1 MGKQIIHICSDYSR
15 QRLYPKLARKLF
27 DGLGLA
33 QVWFV
38 PVRTQSEIGFGKDPE
53 NRFHVVQV
61 LILRRIHRWF
71 YHRKLAVVLNAFKAN
86 VPLDNASLVHAHF
99 LFSDG
104 GVAYNLKKETGLRY
118 VVSVRNTD
126 INVFFKYAF
135 HLHGFIRRVLREAES
150 IVLINPDYK
159 NKLKNQLGSKLY
171 NELSPKMMII
181 PNLLEQ
187 DWFRTASKSKTL
199 GQTHLVYVGDNTPNK
214 RFSILL
220 DILRGLP
227 KSFCL
232 TYIGITHDDV
242 EIPYDLRS
250 RVTVLGKIETQE
262 ELIEILDKHDIFMLP
277 SKHETFGMAAAEA
290 MARRL
295 PVIIQK
301 GEGLSGFLNGEL
313 HLCSVNYESIDE
325 VKEVV
330 LEIAANFELYSRL
343 TFETAQTFS
352 QTTVLTEYAKLYKT

>member
-15 QRLYPKLARKLF
+15 QKLYPKLARALF
-27 DGLGLA
+27 EGLGLA

-53 NRFHVVQV
+53 NRFHVVQI
-61 LILRRIHRWF
+61 LILRRIHRWL
-71 YHRKLAVVLNAFKAN
+71 YHRKIAAVLNALKAH
-86 VPLDNASLVHAHF
+86 VPLDNASLIHAHF

-104 GVAYNLKKETGLRY
+104 GVAYHLKKEAGLRY

-126 INVFFKYAF
+126 INFFFKYAF
-135 HLHGFIRRVLREAES
+135 HLRGFIRRVLREAES
-150 IVLINPDYK
+150 IVLINPTYK

-171 NELSPKMMII
+171 DELSPKMMII
-181 PNLLEQ
+181 PNLLDQ
-187 DWFRTASKSKTL
+187 RWFRQEPKTKSS
-199 GQTHLVYVGDNTPNK
+199 GQTQLVYVGDNTPNK

-220 DILRGLP
+220 DILAVLP
-227 KSFCL
+227 SSFSL
-232 TYIGITHDDV
+232 SYIGITSDDV
-242 EIPYDLRS
+242 EIPSDLLP
-250 RVTVLGKIETQE
+250 RVTVLGRIEKQE
-262 ELIEILDKHDIFMLP
+262 ELIEILDRHDIFMLP

-295 PVIIQK
+295 PVIVSK
-301 GEGLSGFLNGEL
+301 GEGVSGFLNGQL
-313 HLCSVNYESIDE
+313 SSCAVNYESIYE

-330 LEIAANFELYSRL
+330 IEIAGNFELYSQL

-352 QTTVLTEYAKLYKT
+352 HSAVLTEYSKIYQA